1 MMLQTHAIHFLPGR
15 PKVLQSM
22 GLVYFTYIYIVYLYG
37 KRRRQI
43 WLTEVT
49 PGSGSYPKMQPCK

>member
-1 MMLQTHAIHFLPGR
+1 MQSIIARASDGFAIH
-15 PKVLQSM
+15 
-22 GLVYFTYIYIVYLYG
+22 GLGIFYIHLVYLYG

-49 PGSGSYPKMQPCK
+49 PGSGSYPNATLQVAKEISL